1 MVVLVVGGGG
11 QLAMRGKRQAR
22 VDGSGAVVVVH
33 IVLGEAVIPLGLAL
47 SLFQKESDN
56 VYVSL
61 EAN

>member
-1 MVVLVVGGGG
+1 M
-11 QLAMRGKRQAR
+11 
-22 VDGSGAVVVVH
+22 DGSGAVVVVH